1 MKFLKLPE
9 GSRFSNRD
17 LIIFILPVL
26 FEQFMMAGLGIADT
40 FMVSYL
46 GESALAGVA
55 LVNRIDN
62 FAKQFFLA
70 LAQGGSVILSM
81 YIGAEDKKNAR
92 IAMKSNIRIVFSI
105 GLAIMAVMVLF
116 STQIL
121 DLLYGNAEAEVLA
134 YSNSYFN
141 ITALSYPLIALY
153 YSASAS
159 FRAMGESRVP
169 FIASVS
175 MMSIN
180 LVLKYIFIFLL
191 ELDVVGAAL
200 STLIAMG
207 IVGITLLIM
216 LARKK
221 KNGVYLETLFEPK
234 LHGGTIKRIL
244 SVSVPNGIEQ
254 GMFQLGALLIA
265 GLISGLGTDA
275 INADQI
281 ARNITPLIHSVGAG
295 FAAAMMMVIGQC
307 MGAGKPEEAT
317 MYTKHI
323 LKLDYLMTIG
333 DGILFLTFL
342 KPIISIFPNLSEQ
355 TVKYTYAIAVLYI
368 ISSCIAYPTS
378 FAVASALRGAGDTK
392 FVMVVASL
400 SMFLFR
406 IGAAYIFAKFMGFGV
421 IGAWMA
427 MVSDWVIRSII
438 FIIRFKQGKWKRKKV
453 I

>member
-1 MKFLKLPE
+1 M
-9 GSRFSNRD
+9 
-17 LIIFILPVL
+17 
-26 FEQFMMAGLGIADT
+26 
-40 FMVSYL
+40 
-46 GESALAGVA
+46 
-55 LVNRIDN
+55 
-62 FAKQFFLA
+62 
-70 LAQGGSVILSM
+70 
-81 YIGAEDKKNAR
+81 
-92 IAMKSNIRIVFSI
+92 
-105 GLAIMAVMVLF
+105 
-116 STQIL
+116 
-121 DLLYGNAEAEVLA
+121 
-134 YSNSYFN
+134 YSNSYFTV
-141 ITALSYPLIALY
+141 TALSYPLIALY
-153 YSASAS
+153 YAGSAS

-180 LVLKYIFIFLL
+180 LVLKYIFIFIL
-191 ELDVVGAAL
+191 EMDVVGAAL

-207 IVGITLLIM
+207 IVGFSLLIM
-216 LARKK
+216 LTRKRTS
-221 KNGVYLETLFEPK
+221 GISLEALFETK
-234 LHGGTIKRIL
+234 LHGDTIRRIL
-244 SVSVPNGIEQ
+244 SVAVPNGIEQ

-333 DGILFLTFL
+333 DGILFLIFL
-342 KPIISIFPNLSEQ
+342 RPIISIFRNLSEQ
-355 TVKYTYAIAVLYI
+355 TVEYTFAIAMLYI
-368 ISSCIAYPTS
+368 IASCIAYPTS

-406 IGAAYIFAKFMGFGV
+406 IGAAYIFAKFLGFGV
-421 IGAWMA
+421 VGAWMA
-427 MVSDWVIRSII
+427 MVSDWVIRSAI
-438 FIIRFKQGKWKRKKV
+438 FLIRFKQGKWKQKKV